1 MADVHFTGGQG
12 AIWVQPFGPN
22 TAPEYLGCH
31 DMGDIDA
38 PQGDITILYCK
49 SPVGPNEYRAVG
61 QLTGAAG
68 AVTFSI
74 TADVT
79 DSVDPLERVKCPTTV
94 FVNMIESG
102 RMDVFTN
109 WSRQFV
115 LFNASITSRGV
126 SGLAARTQDNNDRA
140 EMTFDFSA
148 EAMLRVFNFTLSR
161 QSITET
167 QAINALAFCNEA
179 RCATSEKPAQAVC
192 ELGFAATNA
201 AAASTANVL
210 VTTNGGA
217 WNATGADPFA
227 ADEDISSVDCAQMG
241 SDETRVFVGRGSTDG
256 SNPAE
261 VAYSDDNGDNWTTVN
276 VGAVNGQYVTDLF
289 VQDRNNA
296 WVVTDDGYIY
306 YSNDAGLSWAA
317 QSAAVLTSGA
327 LNAVRFT
334 DANVGWVGGDTNV
347 IGRTV
352 DGGDTWS
359 AITGPTAENANDVTA
374 VEAID
379 RNRAWVG
386 YSSGTMYYTD
396 DGGATWNQRAFSGSG
411 VGAVTDIKFLNV
423 TMGVMTRNDGGG
435 VGHVLWT
442 TDGGYTWT
450 EITAPT
456 NTGISG
462 VTLCD
467 EWTFFVC
474 GPVQNSTG
482 FIAKGTV

>member
-12 AIWVQPFGPN
+12 AIWAQPDGPN
-22 TAPEYLGCH
+22 TAPVYLGCH

-38 PQGDITILYCK
+38 PEGDITILYCK
-49 SPVGPNEYRAVG
+49 SPVGPNEYRPVG
-61 QLTGAAG
+61 QLKGAAG
-68 AVTFSI
+68 ATTFSI

-79 DSVDPLERVKCPTTV
+79 DSVDPLERIKCPATI
-94 FVNMIESG
+94 FVNMIETG

-161 QSITET
+161 QSITES
-167 QAINALAFCNEA
+167 QAITDLAFCNEA
-179 RCATSEKPAQAVC
+179 RCATSEKAAQAVC
-192 ELGFAATNA
+192 ELGFAATA
-201 AAASTANVL
+201 AGAAASANVL

-217 WNATGADPFA
+217 WSATGADPFSN
-227 ADEDISSVDCAQMG
+227 DEDISAVDCAQMG
-241 SDETRVFVGRGSTDG
+241 SDETRVFVARGSTDAG
-256 SNPAE
+256 SPAE
-261 VAYSDDNGDNWTTVN
+261 VAYSDDNGDNWTAVN
-276 VGAVNGQYVTDLF
+276 VGAVNGQYILDLF
-289 VQDRNNA
+289 VFDRNNV
-296 WVVTDDGYIY
+296 WVTTDDGYIY
-306 YSNDAGLSWAA
+306 YSDDAGLSWAA

-327 LNAVRFT
+327 LNAVRFA
-334 DANVGWVGGDTNV
+334 DSNVGWVGGDTNV

-359 AITGPTAENANDVTA
+359 AITGPAAEAANDVTA

-386 YSSGTMYYTD
+386 YSSGRMYYTD
-396 DGGATWNQRAFSGSG
+396 DGGATWGERAFSGSG
-411 VGAVTDIKFLNV
+411 TGSVNDIKFLNI
-423 TMGVMTRNDGGG
+423 TMGFMVRTDGGS
-435 VGHVLWT
+435 VGRVLWT

-450 EITAPT
+450 AVTAPT
-456 NTGISG
+456 NTGLDT
-462 VTLCD
+462 VAVCD
-467 EWTFFVC
+467 EWTFFVA
-474 GPVQNSTG
+474 GPVTGGTG